1 MSKQITGAI
10 GDIHGRMKWKEIINK
25 NPQVTKWVFI
35 GDYFDVRNGG
45 VSGTRQIEIFKEI
58 LALKQAEPNKYIL
71 LFGNH
76 DFHYIRN
83 IGEDYSGYQAALAHD
98 IGEVIHYAI
107 DNDLVQMCHLQGEFF
122 FSHAGLTK
130 TWCEKYLGTRT
141 PNLNVLEQGV
151 NDLFKYQPKSFTFM
165 NNVGENMD
173 ITGDDVTQSPIWV
186 RPMSLKKDMVD
197 GIRCVVG
204 HTQVRQLGLN
214 DQFPQLILIDCLG
227 YTDEYLIVEDGI
239 AKIGN

>member
-1 MSKQITGAI
+1 M
-10 GDIHGRMKWKEIINK
+10 
-25 NPQVTKWVFI
+25 
-35 GDYFDVRNGG
+35 
-45 VSGTRQIEIFKEI
+45 SGTRQIEIFKEI
-58 LALKQAEPNKYIL
+58 LALKQAEPNKFIL

-83 IGEDYSGYQAALAHD
+83 IGEDYSGYQYGLAHD

-141 PNLNVLEQGV
+141 PNLDVLEQDV
-151 NDLFKYQPKSFTFM
+151 NDLFKYQPKCFTFM

-173 ITGDDVTQSPIWV
+173 MTGDDVTQSPIWV

-214 DQFPQLILIDCLG
+214 DQFPQIILIDCLG
-227 YTDEYLIVEDGI
+227 YTDEYLVIEDGI